1 MMSASA
7 QDPWRTNPPLGL
19 VRHEL
24 GHAFCARHYGAS
36 TKIHHDGYSW
46 RSDTTWPTKQPS
58 EKAVAASWLG
68 GMVAP
73 EFMSGED
80 HLICGSLPSD
90 MRLEVL
96 TELEPV
102 FELLRDLSDEKL
114 RRMADQMVRDGQ
126 LVIE

>member
-1 MMSASA
+1 MSASA

-24 GHAFCARHYGAS
+24 GHAFCARHFGAVS

-80 HLICGSLPSD
+80 HLICGSFPAAIKF
-90 MRLEVL
+90 EVL
-96 TELEPV
+96 SELEPV
-102 FELLRDLSDEKL
+102 FESLRNISDEKL
-114 RRMADQMVRDGQ
+114 QALSKQIVTDGF